1 MFSNLALFKGLACP
15 DRGSCSR
22 SYCLYS
28 HSPNVPQPRALIL
41 PVPSTSSLS
50 PDKGKGLEKP
60 KSSVV
65 PAKRPAIASPAKGS
79 PGSAEPPRKTQK
91 VGPIQRPLAVSS
103 AIQRAE
109 VATTPSS
116 CLDQCSLIFSLALQF
131 CE

>member
-22 SYCLYS
+22 SHCLYS

-79 PGSAEPPRKTQK
+79 PGPAEPPRKTQK

-109 VATTPSS
+109 VTTTPSS
-116 CLDQCSLIFSLALQF
+116 CLDQHSLLFSPALQF

>member
-1 MFSNLALFKGLACP
+1 MFSNLGLFKGLACP

-22 SYCLYS
+22 LHCLYS

-41 PVPSTSSLS
+41 PVPATSSLS
-50 PDKGKGLEKP
+50 LEKGKGLEKP

-65 PAKRPAIASPAKGS
+65 PAKRPAVASASKGS
-79 PGSAEPPRKTQK
+79 PGSTEPPRKTQK
-91 VGPIQRPLAVSS
+91 VGPVQRPLVVSS

-109 VATTPSS
+109 VPVIASS
-116 CLDQCSLIFSLALQF
+116 CLDQCSLLFSLALQF